1 MPRASNLMTV
11 HLSPEDKQVQARP
24 MRVIV
29 IEDNEDL
36 AKLFCDLLE
45 VMGCSTQ
52 AAFNARTALE
62 CIRSDLPDLV
72 FCDLRLPGEKSG
84 FDIARELRTD
94 PACAHIP
101 LIAVTG
107 FDDPREHQRA
117 RDAGFEQVFDKPVK
131 FAQIQAVLKGHC
143 KPGQFE

>member
-1 MPRASNLMTV
+1 MLHASNLMT
-11 HLSPEDKQVQARP
+11 LPISPEDNQAQARR

-45 VMGCSTQ
+45 VMGCATQ

-62 CIRSDLPDLV
+62 YIRSELPDLV
-72 FCDLRLPGEKSG
+72 FCDLRLPGDKNG
-84 FDIARELRTD
+84 FDVARELRAD

-107 FDDPREHQRA
+107 FDDPVEHQRA
-117 RDAGFEQVFDKPVK
+117 RQAGFEQVFDKPVK
-131 FAQIQAVLKGHC
+131 FSQIQGVLNGYVKRV
-143 KPGQFE
+143 QA

>member
-1 MPRASNLMTV
+1 MLRASNLMTS
-11 HLSPEDKQVQARP
+11 HLSSEDRQVQTRQ
-24 MRVIV
+24 MRVMV

-45 VMGCSTQ
+45 VMGCATQ
-52 AAFNARTALE
+52 AAFNVRTALE

-72 FCDLRLPGEKSG
+72 FCDLRLPGGKSG
-84 FDIARELRTD
+84 FDLARELRTD

-117 RDAGFEQVFDKPVK
+117 REAGFEQVFDKPVK
-131 FAQIQAVLKGHC
+131 FAQIQSVLKGYSKSGH
-143 KPGQFE
+143 PG